1 MTMAVGLIVHA
12 AQAERILQEGRA
24 DLVALAREMLYNPN
38 RAMDAAQK
46 LGLDPQFTMLPPPYQ
61 YWLERR
67 AATVPRRCAHR
78 LSRQRSAIPQA
89 DCPQPGRSAPGPL
102 PQAKPGDCLG
112 LLRII
117 HDKTCLWRGCHVSGS
132 DQ

>member
-46 LGLDPQFTMLPPPYQ
+46 FGLDPQFTMLPPPYQ

-67 AATVPRRCAHR
+67 AATVPQVRPSTFAAA
-78 LSRQRSAIPQA
+78 L
-89 DCPQPGRSAPGPL
+89 
-102 PQAKPGDCLG
+102 GDP
-112 LLRII
+112 
-117 HDKTCLWRGCHVSGS
+117 SS
-132 DQ
+132 